1 LLHRKRRC
9 DAGRPSC
16 RNCVEADV
24 DCQYDDTPSQRID
37 SSGGSREII
46 GRLQEIEA
54 MLQHHLPGIS
64 ALVSGIQAIVSQSGA
79 GALAATS
86 PASQASTLQ
95 AARILSH
102 DLAGAGTPQSW
113 SLPMHIEP
121 QPQLTGVADPE
132 LAPLTIP
139 VGHKTSSNYL
149 LRLPAMKQLIG
160 EYPAD
165 LFFLLESRNPLP
177 PEMPVQPTAAP
188 LNPLTPAE
196 LDKDMLDC
204 LVSAFFSQVY
214 HCHPI
219 FDKDEFH
226 RIYQAFL
233 DNYYADP
240 WSIESVLCLVVFALG
255 AATLAPPGAL
265 GFQATPPGM
274 TYMQAAL
281 PTLISMSSWSVSYS
295 LLLPQALVLASVYF
309 AYIIRPLQSWRLVY
323 SASSLLQ
330 FKLCRYELSACMLS
344 AQPSSA
350 NTRNRLSARD
360 SDPAARESILRIFW
374 SCFLVECDRLAEL
387 ELPQSGLQQLID
399 QTSLPRFTGVDSS
412 QSTAYL
418 AEISIRRLLNRV
430 HNSLYPRKHHVLSL
444 SSTSL
449 TALDDFSAAEI
460 ASVTSVCDELYR
472 QLNSW
477 YESIPEP
484 FRPSLGTEPTGNDR
498 ETVLRI
504 RYYAARH
511 IIHRPFLLYIVTHNL
526 QHVSDGGVLEKAGL
540 CIDSCRAYLHN
551 TTAIL
556 SKQSQYTWTFSLS

>member
-1 LLHRKRRC
+1 MSFNRRRVALACTYCRHRKRRC

-16 RNCVEADV
+16 RSCIEADV
-24 DCQYDDTPSQRID
+24 DCRYDDTPSQRID
-37 SSGGSREII
+37 SSGGGREII

-54 MLQHHLPGIS
+54 MLQNHLPNIT
-64 ALVSGIQAIVSQSGA
+64 ALASGIQAIASQSA
-79 GALAATS
+79 TGALAATS
-86 PASQASTLQ
+86 PASHASTLQ

-102 DLAGAGTPQSW
+102 DLAGAGSSQQWP
-113 SLPMHIEP
+113 LPLHTIES
-121 QPQLTGVADPE
+121 QQELTAIADPE

-160 EYPAD
+160 EYPPD
-165 LFFLLESRNPLP
+165 LFFVLESQNPMP
-177 PEMPVQPTAAP
+177 PEMPVHPPAAARPLDPTA
-188 LNPLTPAE
+188 
-196 LDKDMLDC
+196 LDKDVLDC
-204 LVSAFFSQVY
+204 LVSAFFTQVY
-214 HCHPI
+214 RYHPVL
-219 FDKDEFH
+219 DKAEFYQ
-226 RIYQAFL
+226 IYHTFL
-233 DNYYADP
+233 ENYYSDP

-255 AATLAPPGAL
+255 AATLAQPGAQCF
-265 GFQATPPGM
+265 GASPPGM
-274 TYMQAAL
+274 LYMQAAL
-281 PTLISMSSWSVSYS
+281 PSLISMSSWEISYS

-330 FKLCRYELSACMLS
+330 FKLCR
-344 AQPSSA
+344 
-350 NTRNRLSARD
+350 LSARD
-360 SDPAARESILRIFW
+360 GDPAAKEIILRLFW

-387 ELPQSGLQQLID
+387 ELPQSGIQQLID
-399 QTSLPRFTGVDSS
+399 QTNLPSFNGVDSS

-430 HNSLYPRKHHVLSL
+430 HHSLYPRKQDGLSL

-449 TALDDFSAAEI
+449 TAADEFSAAEI

-472 QLNSW
+472 QLNLW

-484 FRPSLGTEPTGNDR
+484 FRPSLGTEPICNDR

-511 IIHRPFLLYIVTHNL
+511 IIHRPFVLYVVTNNL
-526 QHVSDGGVLEKAGL
+526 QHVSNSVILEKAGV
-540 CIDSCRAYLHN
+540 CIESCRVYLQN
-551 TTAIL
+551 TRRML
-556 SKQSQYTWTFSLS
+556 LKQSQYTWTFSLS